1 MTATAT
7 DGDPRT
13 KLRVFSGIQ
22 PTGRKTLGNYSG
34 GLRQYVATQEEG
46 DAFFC
51 IVDLH
56 SITVEYDPADLRES
70 TLDLAALLFASG
82 LDEQRSTVFCQSHV
96 TAHAEA
102 AWLLSAVTSYGQLGR
117 MTQFKEKSEGRE
129 FVSAGLFT
137 YPVLMAGDILLYQ
150 TDIVPI
156 GDDQR
161 QHLELSRDIAERFN
175 YRFGETFRVPEG
187 VYPAVGGRIMDLQE
201 PTKKMSTTL
210 STEQGA
216 VYVTDSPDA
225 IRKKFRSAVTDSERD
240 VRYEPTEKPG
250 ISNLLEI
257 MSVATGEEIPTL
269 EQRFADA
276 GYGDFKSAVG
286 ESVVELLT
294 PLRERY
300 EALRADERELQ
311 RLLAVGAE
319 KARRAAEPTLEAMY
333 DRMGFARSE
342 AGRFFGAARP
352 RGL

>member
-1 MTATAT
+1 MAATT
-7 DGDPRT
+7 T

-34 GLRQYVATQEEG
+34 GFRQYVQTQEVG

-56 SITVEYDPADLRES
+56 SITNEYDPAELRTS
-70 TLDLAALLFASG
+70 TLDLAAILFATG
-82 LDEQRSTVFCQSHV
+82 LDSERSTVFCQSHV

-117 MTQFKEKSEGRE
+117 MTQFKEKSESKE

-150 TDIVPI
+150 TDLVPI

-161 QHLELSRDIAERFN
+161 QHLELARDVAERFN
-175 YRFGETFRVPEG
+175 YRYGETFRIPEG
-187 VYPAVGGRIMDLQE
+187 QFPEIGGRIMDLQE
-201 PTKKMSTTL
+201 PTNKMSTST

-216 VYVTDSPDA
+216 VYIADAPDA
-225 IRKKFRSAVTDSERD
+225 IRKKFKTAVTDSEREI
-240 VRYEPTEKPG
+240 RYDPKAKPG
-250 ISNLLEI
+250 VSNLLEI
-257 MSVATGEEIPTL
+257 MSVATGESIDALQT
-269 EQRFADA
+269 RFNGS
-276 GYGDFKSAVG
+276 GYGDLKEAVG
-286 ESVVELLT
+286 ESVVALLAPT
-294 PLRERY
+294 QERFA
-300 EALRADERELQ
+300 ALRADERELQ

-319 KARRAAEPTLEAMY
+319 KARNASQPTLEQMY
-333 DRMGFARSE
+333 ERMGFAKPE
-342 AGRFFGAARP
+342 AGRFFGAVRP

>member
-1 MTATAT
+1 MAATT
-7 DGDPRT
+7 T

-34 GLRQYVATQEEG
+34 GFRQYVQTQEVG

-56 SITVEYDPADLRES
+56 SITNEYDPAELRTS
-70 TLDLAALLFASG
+70 TLDLAAILFATG
-82 LDEQRSTVFCQSHV
+82 LDSERSTVFCQSHV

-117 MTQFKEKSEGRE
+117 MTQFKEKSESKE

-150 TDIVPI
+150 TDLVPI

-161 QHLELSRDIAERFN
+161 QHLELARDVAERFN
-175 YRFGETFRVPEG
+175 YRYGETFRIPEG
-187 VYPAVGGRIMDLQE
+187 QFPEIGGRIMDLQE
-201 PTKKMSTTL
+201 PTNKMSTST

-216 VYVTDSPDA
+216 VYIADSPDT
-225 IRKKFRSAVTDSERD
+225 IRKKFKTAVTDSEREI
-240 VRYEPTEKPG
+240 RYDPKAKPG
-250 ISNLLEI
+250 VSNLLEI
-257 MSVATGEEIPTL
+257 MSVATGESIDALQT
-269 EQRFADA
+269 RFNGS
-276 GYGDFKSAVG
+276 GYGDLKEAVG
-286 ESVVELLT
+286 ESVVALLAPT
-294 PLRERY
+294 QERFA
-300 EALRADERELQ
+300 ALRADERELQ

-319 KARRAAEPTLEAMY
+319 KARNASQPTLEQMY
-333 DRMGFARSE
+333 ERMGFAKPE
-342 AGRFFGAARP
+342 AGRFFGAVRP